1 MTYTL
6 QKVNL
11 NNPRDV
17 WDFINLHHR
26 IYRGDKQW
34 IPPLRFE
41 MRHLLSKRRNPFF
54 AHSDAGFFIVRDQS
68 GKTVSRLACLN
79 NSRFNAH
86 NKESTAFFYL
96 FESENIPEASTMVF
110 EGAADWARKQ
120 GLSTIIGPK
129 GFTPLDGLGLLTEGF
144 NQPQVFGIPYNPPY
158 YPALIEE
165 AGFTSTNRILSGTV
179 DRQTSINPKIEQ
191 IARRVRERIGL
202 EIITPKTK
210 KQIRDYWPIVLELY
224 NKAIKGTA
232 GNYPIDAREAKELTR
247 WISWIA
253 DPKLIKI
260 ITKNSIPVGFLI
272 VYPDVSEAVR
282 RNKGQL
288 LPLGWL
294 DILSYS
300 RRTKTV
306 NINGMGIAEEYRGLG
321 GTAVL
326 FSEIIKSIYESRYT
340 KGELIQVDMDNEK
353 MLMELRNIGV
363 KYHKK
368 HQLYLKHL

>member
-1 MTYTL
+1 M
-6 QKVNL
+6 
-11 NNPRDV
+11 
-17 WDFINLHHR
+17 
-26 IYRGDKQW
+26 
-34 IPPLRFE
+34 
-41 MRHLLSKRRNPFF
+41 
-54 AHSDAGFFIVRDQS
+54 
-68 GKTVSRLACLN
+68 
-79 NSRFNAH
+79 
-86 NKESTAFFYL
+86 L
-96 FESENIPEASTMVF
+96 FRS
-110 EGAADWARKQ
+110 
-120 GLSTIIGPK
+120 
-129 GFTPLDGLGLLTEGF
+129 LLTEGF

-202 EIITPKTK
+202 EIITLKTK

-321 GTAVL
+321 VTAVL